1 MWLFFREFVLLPFQ
15 GPTSLNGYVVY
26 EKYCNNGEKLSYSCL
41 DPSNHSSMHISTD
54 TKYINP
60 WLKTVGWF
68 LFWIQE
74 ENLNMKV
81 LVLYS
86 HFCSCRFFS
95 SATLPSARIVEIS
108 PWKTQSLTV
117 GKHGVKWTANRLLH
131 LHFCIVSWLE
141 RLFYETCTMYN
152 LHERPGYV
160 WATKGTALSA
170 RTEHLWICA
179 HLLLDPVGRAGEA
192 ELVMGGC
199 WALHKVRVFE
209 ALRADGALQQR
220 IIRNRFSLWGDSV
233 TECRTNYFSTGEMR
247 KGGKKEMLHRRGMKV

>member
-1 MWLFFREFVLLPFQ
+1 MPWMWFFFGELVWLPFQ
-15 GPTSLNGYVVY
+15 GPASLNGYVVY

-60 WLKTVGWF
+60 WLKTFEWF

-108 PWKTQSLTV
+108 PWKKVIFSRKNTAWIDSKSICSITFLHYVLTRKTLLQNMYIV
-117 GKHGVKWTANRLLH
+117 QPAWTPRVRLSH
-131 LHFCIVSWLE
+131 QGDS
-141 RLFYETCTMYN
+141 
-152 LHERPGYV
+152 
-160 WATKGTALSA
+160 
-170 RTEHLWICA
+170 
-179 HLLLDPVGRAGEA
+179 
-192 ELVMGGC
+192 
-199 WALHKVRVFE
+199 
-209 ALRADGALQQR
+209 ALRSDRTPLDLCSLASWSSQQSRGSKTCDGGLLGIARSACLRGAERRWCTSAADYSEWLLPLKWWCYWMLYKLFLHWWDEKR
-220 IIRNRFSLWGDSV
+220 R
-233 TECRTNYFSTGEMR
+233 R
-247 KGGKKEMLHRRGMKV
+247 KGNAT